1 MKLFNKTS
9 SNSPRAEMSFADH
22 IDELR
27 KHLFRS
33 AIAVV
38 IGAIFIGVNNKFI
51 TQKILMGPTHNDF
64 FTYRLLCSLSHR
76 LGKGTELCMQEI
88 TIKLQSNTVAGE
100 FGVFMNIILIGG
112 FVVAFPYVFYQF
124 WKFVKPALTT
134 KELKNTTGVIFW
146 VSVLFFLGVAFGYFV
161 IAPYTVNFFANFT
174 LDDNIEN
181 KWTIMSYFNTIVPLI
196 LGSGLSFQ
204 LPLVMYFLAKINVVN
219 AAILRKGRRYAVLG
233 IVIVASIITP
243 PDMLSTIIVSIPIY
257 ILYEISIL
265 LCVKVDK
272 KRKKVEEEWS

>member
-1 MKLFNKTS
+1 MKFFSKTS
-9 SNSPRAEMSFADH
+9 SSSPKAEMSFADH

-27 KHLFRS
+27 SHLFRS

-38 IGAIFIGVNNKFI
+38 LGAIFIGINNKFI
-51 TQKILMGPTHNDF
+51 TQKILMGPTHKDF
-64 FTYRLLCSLSHR
+64 ITYRFLCQLGNR
-76 LGKGTELCMQEI
+76 LNMGSQLCMQEI
-88 TIKLQSNTVAGE
+88 SVKLQSNTVAGE
-100 FGVFMNIILIGG
+100 FGVFMNIIIIGG

-124 WKFVKPALTT
+124 WKFVKPALST
-134 KELKNTTGVIFW
+134 KELSNSTGVIFW

-161 IAPYTVNFFANFT
+161 IAPYTINFFANFS

-196 LGSGLSFQ
+196 LGAGLAFQ
-204 LPLVMYFLAKINVVN
+204 LPLVMYFLAKISVVN
-219 AAILRKGRRYAVLG
+219 AAMLQKGRRYAILG
-233 IVIVASIITP
+233 IVIFASIITP
-243 PDMLSTIIVSIPIY
+243 PDMLSTIIVSIPMY

-265 LCVKVDK
+265 LCAKVDK

>member
-1 MKLFNKTS
+1 MKFFSKTS
-9 SNSPRAEMSFADH
+9 SSSPKAEMSFADH

-27 KHLFRS
+27 SHLFRS

-38 IGAIFIGVNNKFI
+38 LGAIFIGINNKFI
-51 TQKILMGPTHNDF
+51 TQKILMGPTHKDF
-64 FTYRLLCSLSHR
+64 ITYRFLCQLGHR
-76 LGKGTELCMQEI
+76 LNMGSQLCMQEI
-88 TIKLQSNTVAGE
+88 SVKLQSNTVAGE
-100 FGVFMNIILIGG
+100 FGVFMNIIIIGG

-124 WKFVKPALTT
+124 WKFVKPALST
-134 KELKNTTGVIFW
+134 KELSNSTGVIFW

-161 IAPYTVNFFANFT
+161 IAPYTINFFANFS

-196 LGSGLSFQ
+196 LGAGLAFQ
-204 LPLVMYFLAKINVVN
+204 LPLVMYFLAKISVVN
-219 AAILRKGRRYAVLG
+219 AGMLQKGRRYAILG
-233 IVIVASIITP
+233 IVIFASIITP
-243 PDMLSTIIVSIPIY
+243 PDMLSTIIVSIPMY

-265 LCVKVDK
+265 LCAKVDK

>member
-1 MKLFNKTS
+1 MKFFK
-9 SNSPRAEMSFADH
+9 SNSEKSPKAEMSFADH

-27 KHLFRS
+27 GHLFRS

-38 IGAIFIGVNNKFI
+38 LGAIFIGINNKFI
-51 TQKILMGPTHNDF
+51 TQKILMGPTHKDF
-64 FTYRLLCSLSHR
+64 LTYRLLCQLGHR
-76 LGKGTELCMQEI
+76 LNMGSQLCMQEI
-88 TIKLQSNTVAGE
+88 SVKLQSNTVAGE
-100 FGVFMNIILIGG
+100 FGVFMNIIIIGG

-124 WKFVKPALTT
+124 WKFVKPALSS
-134 KELKNTTGVIFW
+134 KELSNTTGVIFW

-161 IAPYTVNFFANFT
+161 IAPYTINFFANFS

-196 LGSGLSFQ
+196 LGAGLAFQ

-219 AAILRKGRRYAVLG
+219 SGMLKKGRRYAVLG

-243 PDMLSTIIVSIPIY
+243 PDMLSTIIVSIPMY

-265 LCVKVDK
+265 LCA
-272 KRKKVEEEWS
+272 KVE